1 MGEIKDVLDTIGSA
15 IKNFFSLLNA
25 VDVSGKVKQKN
36 GLNYL
41 SWSSAWAE
49 VKKVDPNAVFTVY
62 PQIMDEYGN
71 TRFWHDDGKTGWVE
85 VGVTV
90 GGIEL
95 IETLAVMD
103 FKNKSMPA
111 DQITSVDAN
120 KAMKRC
126 LVKAIAMHGLGLY
139 IYEGEDL
146 PEDTAKANDLRDEI
160 MTLGKKKADQSM
172 KAKEKVAVLCKEAE
186 KKDNPHLDD
195 DELTGNIKN
204 ISSVEIL
211 EELKMKIMAV
221 RK

>member
-1 MGEIKDVLDTIGSA
+1 MAEKNGVLGAIGSA
-15 IKNFFSLLNA
+15 IKSFFALLNA
-25 VDVSGKVKQKN
+25 IDVSGKVKQKN
-36 GLNYL
+36 GLKYL
-41 SWSSAWAE
+41 SWSSGWAE
-49 VKKVDPNAVFTVY
+49 VKKIDPDATFRIY
-62 PQIMDEYGN
+62 PQIMDGYGN

-95 IETLAVMD
+95 VEVLAIMNL
-103 FKNKSMPA
+103 KNNAIPA

-146 PEDTAKANDLRDEI
+146 PEETTKVNELQEEI
-160 MTLGKKKADQSM
+160 MELVKKKCAQSA
-172 KAKEKVAVLCKEAE
+172 KAKEKVASLCKEAE
-186 KKDNPHLDD
+186 KQANPHM
-195 DELTGNIKN
+195 DEDLISGNPMN
-204 ISSVEIL
+204 IEASEIL
-211 EELKMKIMAV
+211 EELKKKLLAV

>member
-1 MGEIKDVLDTIGSA
+1 MGEVKDVVNTTVSA
-15 IKNFFSLLNA
+15 AKNFFSTLNA

-36 GLNYL
+36 GLTYL

-49 VKKVDPNAVFTVY
+49 VKKADPGAVFKIY
-62 PQIMDEYGN
+62 PQVMDALGN

-95 IETLAVMD
+95 VETLAIMD
-103 FKNKSMPA
+103 FKNKSLAA
-111 DQITSVDAN
+111 DQITTVDAN

-146 PEDTAKANDLRDEI
+146 PEEAAKVKELRDEI
-160 MTLGKKKADQSM
+160 MTLGKKKADQSP
-172 KAKEKVAVLCKEAE
+172 KAKEKVAILCKEAE
-186 KKDNPHLDD
+186 KKDNPHLND
-195 DELTGNIKN
+195 DEVTGNIRN
-204 ISSVEIL
+204 IDNVETL